1 MVKLLI
7 LLRKRADLTDAAFRG
22 HWRDTHAPIV
32 WSLPGIR
39 NYVQFVPGEGAYPF
53 AADYQGVAELW
64 FDDEAALR
72 SAMSSPEDAAAR
84 EDTAYFADIANSVMM
99 VVREFEPEG

>member
-7 LLRKRADLTDAAFRG
+7 LLRKRADLTDAAFRDY
-22 HWRDTHAPIV
+22 WRDNHAPIV
-32 WSLPGIR
+32 WSLPEIR
-39 NYVQFVPGEGAYPF
+39 NYVQFVPGEGSYPF
-53 AADYQGVAELW
+53 AAAYSGVAELW

-72 SAMSSPEDAAAR
+72 TAMSSPEDTAAR
-84 EDTAYFADIANSVMM
+84 EDSANFADIANSIMM